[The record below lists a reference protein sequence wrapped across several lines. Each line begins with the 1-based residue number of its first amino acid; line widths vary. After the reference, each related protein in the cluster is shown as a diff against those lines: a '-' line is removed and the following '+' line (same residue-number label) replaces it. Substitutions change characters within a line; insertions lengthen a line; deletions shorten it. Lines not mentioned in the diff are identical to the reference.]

1 MSVEASKETLEFQ
14 TEARQILHLMTHSL
28 YSNKEIFLRELIS
41 NASDACDKLRFEG
54 LADDSL
60 YEGDSGLSIHVA
72 YDDEAK
78 TVTITDNGIG
88 MSRQE
93 VIDNVGT
100 IASSGTK
107 KFLEAMSGDQAKDAQ
122 MIGQFGVGFYSSF
135 IVADKVTLE
144 TRRAGESADE
154 GVRWESDGEGSF
166 SLESIN
172 KEGRG
177 TTVTLHLKEGEAEF
191 ASEHR
196 LKHIIKQYSDHIS
209 IPVMMTEAELDDEGK
224 AKLDD
229 DGNAVTKEER
239 VNSASAL
246 WARDKSEVSEEEYKE
261 FYKHVSMD
269 FADPLTWIHSKVEG
283 NQSYTSLLY
292 VPTNPP
298 FDMFERDHKRGV
310 KLYVKRIFIMDDAE
324 HLMPTYLRFVKG
336 VIDSDD
342 LPLNVSREILQQN
355 KVIDRIRGASVKK
368 VLSMLESMQ
377 KNDKEKYASFW
388 KSFGQV
394 LKEGPIEDMAN
405 RERIAKLLMFASTHN
420 DNDEQNVTL
429 DDYISRMPAK
439 AEDADKTEGTTTE
452 ETTTEGTAA
461 EEGSSQGKIYYIVA
475 DSYAAAKNSPH
486 LEVFNK
492 KGIEVL
498 LLSDRVDE
506 WLVSHL
512 TEFAGMK
519 LQSVA
524 RGMLDIDAEED
535 KADLEEA
542 EKVFTSVI
550 EHAKNVLGEK
560 VTDVRLSKRLTDS
573 PSCLVLNEHDM
584 SAQMQQIM
592 KAAGQYVPA
601 SAPALELNPDH
612 GLVKK
617 LNDITDDSAFEDYT
631 NLLFEQGQLA
641 AGEPLEDAAGF
652 VKRVNKLLES

>member
-28 YSNKEIFLRELIS
+28 YSNKEIFLRELVS
-41 NASDACDKLRFEG
+41 NASDACDKLRFEA

-60 YEGDSGLSIHVA
+60 YDGDSELSIHV
-72 YDDEAK
+72 DFDEQAK
-78 TVTITDNGIG
+78 TITISDNGIG

-144 TRRAGESADE
+144 TRRAGASADE
-154 GVRWESDGEGSF
+154 AVRWESDGEGSF
-166 SLESIN
+166 ELENIE
-172 KEGRG
+172 KQTRG
-177 TTVTLHLKEGEAEF
+177 TRVILHLKEGEAEF
-191 ASEHR
+191 ASPYR
-196 LKHIIKQYSDHIS
+196 LKSIIKQYSDHIS
-209 IPVMMTEAELDDEGK
+209 IPVMMTEQVLDDKGEPK
-224 AKLDD
+224 KDD
-229 DGNAVTKEER
+229 DGNVVTKEER

-246 WARDKSEVSEEEYKE
+246 WARDKADISDQEYGE

-298 FDMFERDHKRGV
+298 FDLFDRDHKRGV

-324 HLMPTYLRFVKG
+324 HLMPNYLRFIKG

-368 VLSMLESMQ
+368 VLGMLESV
-377 KNDKEKYASFW
+377 KKDDTEKYTTFW

-405 RERIAKLLMFASTHN
+405 KERIAKLLWFASTHN
-420 DNDEQNVTL
+420 DSDEQNVTL
-429 DDYISRMPAK
+429 DEYISRMP
-439 AEDADKTEGTTTE
+439 EG
-452 ETTTEGTAA
+452 
-461 EEGSSQGKIYYIVA
+461 QDKIYYIIA
-475 DSYAAAKNSPH
+475 DNYTAAKNSPH
-486 LEVFNK
+486 LEVFKK

-498 LLSDRVDE
+498 LLTDRVDE
-506 WLVSHL
+506 WLVAHL
-512 TEFAGMK
+512 TEFDGKK

-524 RGMLDIDAEED
+524 RGTLDIDEEED
-535 KADLEEA
+535 KKELEEA
-542 EKVFTSVI
+542 EKTYSSVI
-550 EHAKNVLGEK
+550 EHASKVLEGK
-560 VTDVRLSKRLTDS
+560 VKEIRLSQRLTDS
-573 PSCLVLNEHDM
+573 PSCLVLEEHDM
-584 SAQMQQIM
+584 SPQMQQIM
-592 KAAGQYVPA
+592 EAAGQY
-601 SAPALELNPDH
+601 APKSQPVLELNAEH

-617 LNDITDDSAFEDYT
+617 LHDITDDDLFEDYT
-631 NLLFEQGQLA
+631 HLLFEQAQLA
-641 AGEPLEDAAGF
+641 AGAPLEDAAGF
-652 VKRVNKLLES
+652 VKRVNKLLDK

>member
-28 YSNKEIFLRELIS
+28 YSNKEIFLRELVS
-41 NASDACDKLRFEG
+41 NASDACDKLRFEALG
-54 LADDSL
+54 DDSL
-60 YEGDSGLSIHVA
+60 YDGDSELSIQVE

-78 TVTITDNGIG
+78 TITISDNGIG

-93 VIDNVGT
+93 VIDNIGT
-100 IASSGTK
+100 IASSGTR
-107 KFLEAMSGDQAKDAQ
+107 KFLDALTGDQAKDSQ

-144 TRRAGESADE
+144 TRRAGGSVDE
-154 GVRWESDGEGSF
+154 AVRWESDGEGSF
-166 SLESIN
+166 SLENFEKS
-172 KEGRG
+172 ERG
-177 TTVTLHLKEGEAEF
+177 TKVVLHLKEGEAEF
-191 ASEHR
+191 ASPHR

-209 IPVMMTEAELDDEGK
+209 IPVLMTEDELDDEGQPK
-224 AKLDD
+224 KDD
-229 DGNAVTKEER
+229 DGNVLSKLER

-246 WARDKSEVSEEEYKE
+246 WARDKSDISEEDYVE

-298 FDMFERDHKRGV
+298 FDLFDRDHKRGV

-324 HLMPTYLRFVKG
+324 HLMPNYLRFVKG

-368 VLSMLESMQ
+368 VLGMLESIQ
-377 KNDKEKYASFW
+377 KNDKERYAAFW

-405 RERIAKLLMFASTHN
+405 KDRIAKLLYFASTHN
-420 DNDEQNVTL
+420 DSDEQNVTL
-429 DDYISRMPAK
+429 DEYISRMPAK
-439 AEDADKTEGTTTE
+439 KDKE
-452 ETTTEGTAA
+452 A
-461 EEGSSQGKIYYIVA
+461 QDKIYYIVA
-475 DSYAAAKNSPH
+475 DNYTAAKNSPH

-512 TEFAGMK
+512 TELEGKK

-524 RGMLDIDAEED
+524 RGSLDIDEEED
-535 KADLEEA
+535 KKEIEEA
-542 EKVFTSVI
+542 EKSFSSVI
-550 EHAKNVLGEK
+550 EHAKKVLDGQVKEI
-560 VTDVRLSKRLTDS
+560 RLSQRLTDS
-573 PSCLVLNEHDM
+573 PSCLVLEEHDM

-592 KAAGQYVPA
+592 EAAGQY
-601 SAPALELNPDH
+601 APRSEPILELNPEH
-612 GLVKK
+612 SLVKK
-617 LNDITDDSAFEDYT
+617 LNDITDDELFEDYT
-631 NLLFEQGQLA
+631 QLLFEQAQLA
-641 AGEPLEDAAGF
+641 AGAPLEDAAGF
-652 VKRVNKLLES
+652 VKRVNKLLDK

>member
-41 NASDACDKLRFEG
+41 NASDACDKLRFEA

-60 YEGDSGLSIHVA
+60 YGGDSELSIQVE
-72 YDDEAK
+72 YDEEAK
-78 TVTITDNGIG
+78 TITISDNGTG

-93 VIDNVGT
+93 VIDNIGT

-144 TRRAGESADE
+144 TRRAGATADE
-154 GVRWESDGEGSF
+154 AIRWESDGEGSF
-166 SLESIN
+166 SLENIE
-172 KEGRG
+172 KAERG
-177 TTVTLHLKEGEAEF
+177 TKVTLHLKEGEAEF
-191 ASEHR
+191 ASPYR
-196 LKHIIKQYSDHIS
+196 LKSIIKQYSDHIS
-209 IPVMMTEAELDDEGK
+209 IPVLMPEEELDDEGK
-224 AKLDD
+224 AKKDD
-229 DGNAVTKEER
+229 DGNVITKLER
-239 VNSASAL
+239 VNSAAAL
-246 WARDKSEVSEEEYKE
+246 WARDKSEISDEEYNE
-261 FYKHVSMD
+261 FYKHVSLD
-269 FADPLTWIHSKVEG
+269 FTDPLSWIHSKVEG

-298 FDMFERDHKRGV
+298 FDLFDRDHKRGV

-324 HLMPTYLRFVKG
+324 HLMPNYLRFVKG

-368 VLSMLESMQ
+368 VLTMLESIQ
-377 KNDKEKYASFW
+377 KDDKEKYATFW

-405 RERIAKLLMFASTHN
+405 KDRVAKLLLFASTHN

-429 DDYISRMPAK
+429 DEYISRMP
-439 AEDADKTEGTTTE
+439 EG
-452 ETTTEGTAA
+452 
-461 EEGSSQGKIYYIVA
+461 QDKIYYIVA
-475 DSYAAAKNSPH
+475 DNYTAAKNSPH

-512 TEFAGMK
+512 NEFDGKK

-524 RGMLDIDAEED
+524 RGTLDIDEEED
-535 KADLEEA
+535 KKELEEA
-542 EKVFTSVI
+542 EKTFTSVI
-550 EHAKNVLGEK
+550 EHATKVLGDK
-560 VTDVRLSKRLTDS
+560 VKEIRLSQRLTDS
-573 PSCLVLNEHDM
+573 PSCLILEEHDM

-592 KAAGQYVPA
+592 QAAGQY
-601 SAPALELNPDH
+601 APKSEPILELNPDH

-617 LNDITDDSAFEDYT
+617 LNDITDDEVFEDYT
-631 NLLFEQGQLA
+631 HLLFEQAQLA

-652 VKRVNKLLES
+652 VKRVNKLLEN

>member
-28 YSNKEIFLRELIS
+28 YSNKEIFLRELVS
-41 NASDACDKLRFEG
+41 NASDACDKFRFEA

-60 YEGDSGLSIHVA
+60 YDGDSELSIHVA
-72 YDDEAK
+72 FDEEAK
-78 TVTITDNGIG
+78 TITISDNGVG

-144 TRRAGESADE
+144 TRRAGVASDE
-154 GVRWESDGEGSF
+154 AVRWESDGEGSF
-166 SLESIN
+166 SLENID
-172 KEGRG
+172 KETRG
-177 TTVTLHLKEGEAEF
+177 TKVTLHLKEGETEF
-191 ASEHR
+191 ASPYR
-196 LKHIIKQYSDHIS
+196 LKSIIKQYSDHIS
-209 IPVMMTEAELDDEGK
+209 IPVMMTEEALDDEGK
-224 AKLDD
+224 PEKDD
-229 DGNAVTKEER
+229 DGNVITKEER

-246 WARDKSEVSEEEYKE
+246 WARDKSDISDEDYKE

-269 FADPLTWIHSKVEG
+269 FADPLNWIHSKVEG

-292 VPTNPP
+292 IPTNPP
-298 FDMFERDHKRGV
+298 FDLFDRDHKRGV

-324 HLMPTYLRFVKG
+324 QLMPTYLRFVKG

-355 KVIDRIRGASVKK
+355 KVIDQIRGASVKK
-368 VLSMLESMQ
+368 VLGLLESVK
-377 KNDKEKYASFW
+377 KNDAEKYATFW

-405 RERIAKLLMFASTHN
+405 KERIAKLLLFASTHN

-429 DDYISRMPAK
+429 DEYISRMP
-439 AEDADKTEGTTTE
+439 ENQE
-452 ETTTEGTAA
+452 
-461 EEGSSQGKIYYIVA
+461 KIYYIVA
-475 DSYAAAKNSPH
+475 DNYTAAKNSPH
-486 LEVFNK
+486 LEVFKK

-512 TEFAGMK
+512 TEVDGKK

-524 RGMLDIDAEED
+524 RGTLDIDEEED
-535 KADLEEA
+535 KKQLEEI
-542 EKVFTSVI
+542 EKTFTSVI
-550 EHAKNVLGEK
+550 EHATKVLGDK
-560 VTDVRLSKRLTDS
+560 VKEVRLSQRLTDS
-573 PSCLVLNEHDM
+573 PSCLVLEENDM

-592 KAAGQYVPA
+592 EAAGQY
-601 SAPALELNPDH
+601 APKSEPILELNPDH
-612 GLVKK
+612 SLVKK
-617 LNDITDDSAFEDYT
+617 LNDITDDDQFDDYVH
-631 NLLFEQGQLA
+631 LLFEQAQLA
-641 AGEPLEDAAGF
+641 AGAPLEDAAGF
-652 VKRVNKLLES
+652 VKRVNKLLDK

>member
-28 YSNKEIFLRELIS
+28 YSNKEIFLRELVS
-41 NASDACDKLRFEG
+41 NASDACDKLRFEALG
-54 LADDSL
+54 DDSL
-60 YEGDSGLSIHVA
+60 YDGDSELSIQVE

-78 TVTITDNGIG
+78 TITISDNGIG

-93 VIDNVGT
+93 VIDNIGT
-100 IASSGTK
+100 IASSGTR
-107 KFLEAMSGDQAKDAQ
+107 KFLDALTGDQAKDSQ

-144 TRRAGESADE
+144 TRRAGGSADE
-154 GVRWESDGEGSF
+154 AVRWESDGEGSF
-166 SLESIN
+166 SLENFEKS
-172 KEGRG
+172 ERG
-177 TTVTLHLKEGEAEF
+177 TKVVLHLKEGEAEF
-191 ASEHR
+191 ASPHR

-209 IPVMMTEAELDDEGK
+209 IPVLMTEDELDDEGQPK
-224 AKLDD
+224 TDD
-229 DGNAVTKEER
+229 DGNVLTKLDR

-246 WARDKSEVSEEEYKE
+246 WARDKSEISEEDYVE

-298 FDMFERDHKRGV
+298 FDLFDRDHKRGV

-324 HLMPTYLRFVKG
+324 HLMPNYLRFVKG

-368 VLSMLESMQ
+368 VLGMLELIQ
-377 KNDKEKYASFW
+377 KNDKEKYAAFW

-405 RERIAKLLMFASTHN
+405 KDRIAKLLYFSSTHN
-420 DNDEQNVTL
+420 DSDEQNVTL
-429 DDYISRMPAK
+429 DEYISRMP
-439 AEDADKTEGTTTE
+439 E
-452 ETTTEGTAA
+452 
-461 EEGSSQGKIYYIVA
+461 SQDKIYYIVA
-475 DSYAAAKNSPH
+475 DNYTAAKNSPH

-512 TEFAGMK
+512 TELEGKK

-524 RGMLDIDAEED
+524 RGSLDIDEEED
-535 KADLEEA
+535 KKEIEEA
-542 EKVFTSVI
+542 EKSFSSVL
-550 EHAKNVLGEK
+550 EHAKKVLEGQVK
-560 VTDVRLSKRLTDS
+560 DIRLSQRLTDS
-573 PSCLVLNEHDM
+573 PSCLVLEEHDM

-592 KAAGQYVPA
+592 EAAGQY
-601 SAPALELNPDH
+601 APRSEPILELNPEH
-612 GLVKK
+612 SLVKK
-617 LNDITDDSAFEDYT
+617 LNDITDDELFEDYT
-631 NLLFEQGQLA
+631 HLLFEQAQLA
-641 AGEPLEDAAGF
+641 AGAPLEDAAGF
-652 VKRVNKLLES
+652 VKRVNKLLDR

>member
-1 MSVEASKETLEFQ
+1 MSVETSKETLEFQ

-28 YSNKEIFLRELIS
+28 YSNKEIFLRELVS
-41 NASDACDKLRFEG
+41 NASDACDKLRFEA

-60 YEGDSGLSIHVA
+60 YDGDSELSIHV
-72 YDDEAK
+72 DFDEEAK
-78 TVTITDNGIG
+78 TITITDNGIG

-93 VIDNVGT
+93 VVENVGT

-144 TRRAGESADE
+144 TRRAGASADE
-154 GVRWESDGEGSF
+154 AVRWESDGEGSF
-166 SLESIN
+166 SLENI
-172 KEGRG
+172 EQAERG
-177 TTVTLHLKEGEAEF
+177 TKVVLHLKEGEAEF
-191 ASEHR
+191 ASPYR
-196 LKHIIKQYSDHIS
+196 LKSIIKQYSDHIS
-209 IPVMMTEAELDDEGK
+209 IPVLMTEEELDDEGK
-224 AKLDD
+224 PKKDD
-229 DGNAVTKEER
+229 DGNIVTKLER

-246 WARDKSEVSEEEYKE
+246 WARDKSDISDEDYVE

-269 FADPLTWIHSKVEG
+269 FADPLSWIHSKVEG

-298 FDMFERDHKRGV
+298 FDLFDRDHKRGV

-324 HLMPTYLRFVKG
+324 HLMPNYLRFVKG

-368 VLSMLESMQ
+368 VLGMLESIQ
-377 KNDKEKYASFW
+377 KDDKEKYANFW

-405 RERIAKLLMFASTHN
+405 KERIAKLLWFASTHN
-420 DNDEQNVTL
+420 DDDTQNVTL
-429 DDYISRMPAK
+429 DEYISRMP
-439 AEDADKTEGTTTE
+439 
-452 ETTTEGTAA
+452 ET
-461 EEGSSQGKIYYIVA
+461 QDKIYYIIA
-475 DSYAAAKNSPH
+475 DNYTAAKNSPH

-512 TEFAGMK
+512 TELEGKK

-524 RGMLDIDAEED
+524 RGTLDIDEEED
-535 KADLEEA
+535 KKELEEA
-542 EKVFTSVI
+542 EKSFSSVI
-550 EHAKNVLGEK
+550 EHAAKVLDGK
-560 VTDVRLSKRLTDS
+560 VKEIRLSQRLTDS
-573 PSCLVLNEHDM
+573 PSCLVLEEHDM

-592 KAAGQYVPA
+592 EAAGQY
-601 SAPALELNPDH
+601 APKAEPVLELNPEH
-612 GLVKK
+612 SLVKK
-617 LNDITDDSAFEDYT
+617 LNDITDDDLFEDYT
-631 NLLFEQGQLA
+631 HLLFEQAQLA
-641 AGEPLEDAAGF
+641 AGAPLEDAAGF
-652 VKRVNKLLES
+652 VKRVNKLLDS

>member
-1 MSVEASKETLEFQ
+1 
-14 TEARQILHLMTHSL
+14 MTHSL
-28 YSNKEIFLRELIS
+28 YSNKEIFLRELVS
-41 NASDACDKLRFEG
+41 NASDACDKLRFEA

-60 YEGDSGLSIHVA
+60 YDGDSELSIHV
-72 YDDEAK
+72 DFDEQAK
-78 TVTITDNGIG
+78 TITISDNGIG

-144 TRRAGESADE
+144 TRRAGASADE
-154 GVRWESDGEGSF
+154 AVRWESDGEGSF
-166 SLESIN
+166 ELENIE

-177 TTVTLHLKEGEAEF
+177 TRVVLHLKEGEAEF
-191 ASEHR
+191 ASPYR
-196 LKHIIKQYSDHIS
+196 LKSIIKQYSDHIS
-209 IPVMMTEAELDDEGK
+209 IPVMMTEQELDDKGEPK
-224 AKLDD
+224 KDD
-229 DGNAVTKEER
+229 DGNVVTKEER

-246 WARDKSEVSEEEYKE
+246 WARDKADISDQEYGE

-298 FDMFERDHKRGV
+298 FDLFDRDHKRGV

-324 HLMPTYLRFVKG
+324 HLMPNYLRFIKG

-368 VLSMLESMQ
+368 VLGMLESV
-377 KNDKEKYASFW
+377 KKDDTEKYTTFW

-405 RERIAKLLMFASTHN
+405 KERIAKLLWFASTHN
-420 DNDEQNVTL
+420 DSDEQNVTL
-429 DDYISRMPAK
+429 DEYISRMP
-439 AEDADKTEGTTTE
+439 EG
-452 ETTTEGTAA
+452 
-461 EEGSSQGKIYYIVA
+461 QDKIYYIIA
-475 DSYAAAKNSPH
+475 DNYTAAKNSPH
-486 LEVFNK
+486 LEVFKK

-498 LLSDRVDE
+498 LLTDRVDE
-506 WLVSHL
+506 WLVAHL
-512 TEFAGMK
+512 TEFDGKK

-524 RGMLDIDAEED
+524 RGTLDIDEEED
-535 KADLEEA
+535 KKELEEA
-542 EKVFTSVI
+542 EKTYSSVI
-550 EHAKNVLGEK
+550 EHASKVLEGK
-560 VTDVRLSKRLTDS
+560 VKEIRLSQRLTDS
-573 PSCLVLNEHDM
+573 PSCLVLEEHDM
-584 SAQMQQIM
+584 SPQMQQIM
-592 KAAGQYVPA
+592 EAAGQY
-601 SAPALELNPDH
+601 APKSQPVLELNAEH

-617 LNDITDDSAFEDYT
+617 LHDITDDDLFEDYT
-631 NLLFEQGQLA
+631 HLLFEQAQLA
-641 AGEPLEDAAGF
+641 AGAPLEDAAGF
-652 VKRVNKLLES
+652 VKRVNKLLDK